1 MIARG
6 IAAALAF
13 IAIMAGFAAPAAAQ
27 SDPPFSI
34 RAFAAVTEE
43 NFAASNT
50 FNAVFGE
57 ALFPRIGGGVQVT
70 ILDQYYAEIS
80 ASTWQHDGD
89 RVAVVNGDVFNLN
102 IPLHAK
108 ITPVHL
114 TGGFRFRVLR
124 HGVAIPWLRPYLG
137 AGIARYTYSETCT
150 AAAAVCA
157 AVAGDYSA
165 RHVGFVLNGGAE
177 FRINRWVGAGADVE
191 FTRIPGI
198 FGQGGASQAFTE
210 NDLGGVAARFRFIV
224 GR

>member
-1 MIARG
+1 MIART
-6 IAAALAF
+6 IAAALAVVAAF
-13 IAIMAGFAAPAAAQ
+13 TAPAAAQ

-34 RAFAAVTEE
+34 RAFASVTEE

-50 FNAVFGE
+50 FNAVFGQT
-57 ALFPRIGGGVQVT
+57 LFPRIGGGVQVT

-80 ASTWQHDGD
+80 ASQWQHDGD
-89 RVAVVNGDVFNLN
+89 RVAVVNGDVFNLG

-108 ITPVHL
+108 VTPIQL

-124 HGVAIPWLRPYLG
+124 RGAAIPWLRPYLG
-137 AGIARYTYSETCT
+137 AGIARYAYSETCT

-165 RHVGFVLNGGAE
+165 SHVGFVLNGGAE
-177 FRINRWVGAGADVE
+177 FRINRWFGAGADVE
-191 FTRIPGI
+191 FTRVPGI
-198 FGQGGASQAFTE
+198 FGQGGASQAFNE
-210 NDLGGVAARFRFIV
+210 NDLGGAAGRFRLIV